1 MNCVLLYWRHHSAQL
16 LYNDFGYKEKTLIYH
31 VIYQVK
37 ANLRSVLDSED
48 EELEI
53 IPHIKGSTDFEIYDQ
68 VVIKPTFT
76 VLPWDDNVKP
86 NYTLNY
92 KVSYKFHKIF
102 LQLQFLLNT
111 L

>member
-1 MNCVLLYWRHHSAQL
+1 
-16 LYNDFGYKEKTLIYH
+16 
-31 VIYQVK
+31 
-37 ANLRSVLDSED
+37 LDSED

-92 KVSYKFHKIF
+92 KVSYFFTPSIF
-102 LQLQFLLNT
+102 TTNVYGLNAT
-111 L
+111 LRNF